1 MTYAFQTLSELE
13 KRKGDDNDAAEDDP
27 ARLQELR
34 DHLLRLGA
42 AESKLVGYK
51 EHNGVRI
58 DQIPESNGVTL
69 PASSSSPLDREQ
81 RQGVIDILRVSDKH
95 LMTILELYHLR
106 IWSFLRLFRFEFI
119 LLNA

>member
-42 AESKLVGYK
+42 AESKLAGYK
-51 EHNGVRI
+51 EHNGTRI
-58 DQIPESNGVTL
+58 DKIPESNGVTL
-69 PASSSSPLDREQ
+69 PASSASPLDREQ
-81 RQGVIDILRVSDKH
+81 RQGVIDILRVSDKQ
-95 LMTILELYHLR
+95 L
-106 IWSFLRLFRFEFI
+106 
-119 LLNA
+119 